1 MDGDT
6 LWLASETIEQS
17 CTLDEYLTTPIG
29 SCGGTRTA
37 LANWGTRVSAL
48 QI

>member
-1 MDGDT
+1 V
-6 LWLASETIEQS
+6 ASETIEQR
-17 CTLDEYLTTPIG
+17 CTLQEYIGPPDLSQVG

-48 QI
+48 RF